1 MTHIMKLRTNSRP
14 GALSLN
20 LLMPIVVLMTITCAC
35 QAQSQRRPL
44 SDFLNAQGS
53 TTCFTPPAPAQLG
66 WATGPGKTN
75 GNANL
80 TPPRFALID
89 YTGLEAKFLLD
100 NYGIN
105 LGTTVTGTVMER
117 ALADGH
123 ALVTVD
129 LHTRNAM
136 GWAFNST
143 ATGGPNDTPLAFGA
157 RVLDVVNGAAPA
169 LGNVHFHIEFVNSA
183 PGAPLPD
190 VVAVNEDPVN
200 CPGPFVPPLSY
211 SEVDFLS
218 IEASITGIL
227 HAPSGFAEGTPGM
240 LAVKQIGLLSQP
252 PRSSGP
258 LRDQFPVES
267 IDLKPIGR

>member
-1 MTHIMKLRTNSRP
+1 MKPRTNPRSGTP
-14 GALSLN
+14 SPN
-20 LLMPIVVLMTITCAC
+20 LLIPMVVLMTIICTR

-44 SDFLNAQGS
+44 SDFLDAQGS

-89 YTGLEAKFLLD
+89 YSGVEAKYLLD
-100 NYGIN
+100 RGID
-105 LGTTVTGTVMER
+105 LGTTVNGTVMER

-129 LHTRNAM
+129 LHIHNAL
-136 GWAFNST
+136 GWAYNITPTGDNNS
-143 ATGGPNDTPLAFGA
+143 TPLAFGA
-157 RVLDVVNGAAPA
+157 RVLDVLNGATPA

-190 VVAVNEDPVN
+190 VVAVNQDPVN

-218 IEASITGIL
+218 IEASITGTL
-227 HAPSGFAEGTPGM
+227 HAPSGFAEGTQGM